1 MRSAEQG
8 GAGWAEMEMVGK
20 AGKEPHPR
28 VPEGGSSSLMWLES
42 LIFPDISQF
51 LLSGKGSQG
60 AWPRGPPCR

>member
-1 MRSAEQG
+1 
-8 GAGWAEMEMVGK
+8 MEMVGK

-28 VPEGGSSSLMWLES
+28 VTEGGSSSLMWLES